1 MTQVVAKVS
10 CSGSRR
16 RVVGGGSISG
26 KATGCNR
33 RDGWSNIMS
42 ELHRVEEVLRSRAKG

>member
-16 RVVGGGSISG
+16 RVVGGSISG
-26 KATGCNR
+26 KAAGCNR
-33 RDGWSNIMS
+33 RDGSSNIMS
-42 ELHRVEEVLRSRAKG
+42 ELPRVEEVLRSSAKG